1 MVENEIALLIIN
13 DESILTR
20 SLTAILQSK
29 GFAVRST
36 PFGKQGLEWLEE
48 GFDVV
53 LLDLKLPD
61 LDGIEV
67 LKQIKK
73 KFPGVVVIVMTAF
86 ASIDDFSSIIKK
98 GAYSYIS
105 KPFEVDELQ
114 DVISRGLKEK
124 SEELQ
129 KNRLLNEFSLLYK
142 ISKEMEG
149 LIELHAIANLAARYL
164 IEVVPLDIC
173 AVLLFDKEKKE
184 FFFGSLSGTDKKID
198 NLSYKR
204 FKLGKEMS
212 KRLIKQHSAVLI
224 PQIKTKPDILKYIP
238 VDEPKS
244 IFIFPLVAREEIVG
258 LALFISKT
266 EAKLKQQSLKT
277 VTTISDEI
285 AKCID
290 NANRYLEL
298 KHSYMEAVAALIHA
312 IEGKDKFQKGHSEV
326 VAELAGLVAVAM
338 KLPPENV
345 ELIKIAGLLHD
356 IGKVAISEQILL
368 KKEKLTVDEHLALK
382 MHTIISS
389 SIVRRVDKD
398 NKLLPIVL
406 YHHERYDGSGY
417 PEGLRGEAIPI
428 GARILTV
435 CDAYKAMV
443 SERPYRKGLAKEEA
457 IAELKRCAGTQFD
470 PVIVSVFI
478 ETLSKTII

>member
-1 MVENEIALLIIN
+1 MAENEISLLIID
-13 DESILTR
+13 DESILTK
-20 SLTAILQSK
+20 SLAAILQSK
-29 GFAVRST
+29 GFAVKST
-36 PFGKQGLEWLEE
+36 PFGRQGLEWLEE

-61 LDGIEV
+61 IDGIE
-67 LKQIKK
+67 LLRHIKK
-73 KFPGVVVIVMTAF
+73 KFPETVVIVMTGF
-86 ASIDDFSSIIKK
+86 ASVDDFSSIIKE

-105 KPFEVDELQ
+105 KPFEIDELQ
-114 DVISRGLKEK
+114 DVISRGLSQKT
-124 SEELQ
+124 EEVQ
-129 KNRLLNEFSLLYK
+129 KNTLLNEFSLLYK

-149 LIELHAIANLAARYL
+149 MIELHAIANLASRYL
-164 IEVVPLDIC
+164 IKIIPLDVC

-184 FFFGSLSGTDKKID
+184 FFFGSINGTERGI
-198 NLSYKR
+198 NHLLYKR
-204 FKLGKEMS
+204 FKLGPEMS
-212 KRLIKQHSAVLI
+212 KRLIKQHDAVLI
-224 PQIKTKPDILKYIP
+224 PDIKTKPDILKYIP

-244 IFIFPLVAREEIVG
+244 LFIFPLVAGEQLVG

-266 EAKLKQQSLKT
+266 EAKLEQKTLKT
-277 VTTISDEI
+277 VTAISNEI
-285 AKCID
+285 AKCIK

-312 IEGKDKFQKGHSEV
+312 IEGKDKYQKGHSEV
-326 VAELAGLVAVAM
+326 VAELAGLVAAAM

-345 ELIKIAGLLHD
+345 ELIRIAGLLHD

-368 KKEKLTVDEHLALK
+368 KKEKLTVDEHVALK

-417 PEGLRGEAIPI
+417 PEGLRGEAIPV

-435 CDAYKAMV
+435 CDAYKAMI
-443 SERPYRKGLAKEEA
+443 SDRPYRKGLAKQEA
-457 IAELKRCAGTQFD
+457 VAELKRCAGTQFD
-470 PVIVSVFI
+470 PEIVKVFI
-478 ETLSKTII
+478 GTLSKTII